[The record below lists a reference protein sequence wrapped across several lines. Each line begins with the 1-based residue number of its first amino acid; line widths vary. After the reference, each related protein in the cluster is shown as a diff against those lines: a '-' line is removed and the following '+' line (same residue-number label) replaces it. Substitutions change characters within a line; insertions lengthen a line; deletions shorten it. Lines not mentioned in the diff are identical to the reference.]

1 MQDYDYETL
10 VERKKFLEQEIM
22 KIDEKQ
28 INERSN
34 TLDNVSTYVF
44 LTYLL
49 LDIPLILILMCLCAQ
64 HFLKHDMFISLMSL
78 ISFIL
83 SFVIIRPICNY
94 ITEVIVTYKCT
105 IDKGVYAD
113 YFRIK
118 GEIERVNSEIVK
130 IEKGVVS

>member
-10 VERKKFLEQEIM
+10 IARKKFLEQEIM

-44 LTYLL
+44 LAYLL
-49 LDIPLILILMCLCAQ
+49 LDIPIILILMCLCAQ
-64 HFLKHDMFISLMSL
+64 HFLKHDMLISLMSL

-94 ITEVIVTYKCT
+94 ITEVIVTHKCT

-130 IEKGVVS
+130 IEKGLVG